1 MRPVWGLSEG
11 RATSKI
17 NSVRKAEMASG
28 PQVVFRVG
36 KLKGMGKVAAA
47 AEHNARLRDTPN
59 ADPNGECYELID
71 RKGKTVVEAVR
82 AVHAE
87 IDALCKKNKWH
98 QRADAVTASEIII
111 SASPEYFRP
120 GDPDRAGFYEQP
132 RVDAWLEAVL
142 PWVHATIGAQCDIV
156 SITVHLDETTPH
168 IQIIGVPRNHR
179 GELSHRAV
187 FGGELAGHELSEWQ
201 TRAAEPVVHLG
212 IERGLMGSLAT
223 HKKIKAHY
231 GVVNQPTPEI
241 PPITAPKPA
250 PLQAATLAEQV
261 PFTAAK
267 EAREE
272 AEAKHAMQVRQHAI
286 EVKARHD
293 AVVNAHPVLA
303 QQAKAVKSAERDK
316 KQAERATVAARAS
329 LEKSK
334 IEADLVRGL
343 PLDEVLARV
352 YGAEEAQESK
362 PTHASRKFKLPD
374 GREIAITGEKWIE
387 QGGTGGKGA
396 INLVMHLED
405 YEQTDFKKAVRF
417 LSDSFGSSATVAEV
431 TRYSINNIKEQV
443 EKIDLEPVP
452 APEPSPLKWAQVRGW
467 LNVARGLPRKMID
480 WAHGAKAVYAD
491 NRGNAVFP
499 RTGGGAFV
507 RGTGATRFVRTIGS
521 ADAGAYVLQGAHG
534 TSECWICESAI
545 DALSIR
551 AMSPDAHIIAT
562 AGNLLT
568 AEAVTALVPPGAPV
582 VHLAHDADAEG
593 DKMATHLRAKLP
605 GRLVQRDRPPKGK
618 DWNDTLKAEPGR
630 IAALWRDGGDTG
642 GLPTSPSSSVAP
654 RPATAPA
661 AAYPASP
668 EAGDFG
674 I

>member
-1 MRPVWGLSEG
+1 M
-11 RATSKI
+11 T
-17 NSVRKAEMASG
+17 SG

-98 QRADAVTASEIII
+98 QRADSVTASEIII

-120 GDPDRAGFYEQP
+120 SDPDRAGFYEQP
-132 RVDAWLEAVL
+132 RVDAWLEAVV
-142 PWVHATIGAQCDIV
+142 PWVHETIGAQCDIV

-201 TRAAEPVVHLG
+201 TRAAEPVAHLG

-231 GVVNQPTPEI
+231 GVVNQPTPTI
-241 PPITAPKPA
+241 PAVKTPKPA
-250 PLQAATLAEQV
+250 PLRAATLAEQM
-261 PFTAAK
+261 PFTDAK
-267 EAREE
+267 AAREE
-272 AEAKHAMQVRQHAI
+272 VEEKHATQARQHAL
-286 EVKARHD
+286 EVKIAHD

-343 PLDEVLARV
+343 PLDEVLVRV
-352 YGAEEAQESK
+352 YGADEAEESK

-405 YEQTDFKKAVRF
+405 YQQTDFKKAVRF
-417 LSDSFGSSATVAEV
+417 LTDSFGSSATVAEV
-431 TRYSINNIKEQV
+431 TRYSINSIKEQV
-443 EKIDLEPVP
+443 EQIELEPVP
-452 APEPSPLKWAQVRGW
+452 TPEPSPLKWAQVRGW
-467 LNVARGLPRKMID
+467 LNVARGLPRKLIE

-491 NRGNAVFP
+491 SRGNAVFP

-507 RGTGATRFVRTIGS
+507 RGTGPTRFVRTIGS
-521 ADAGAYVLQGAHG
+521 ADAGAYVLPGAHG

-562 AGNLLT
+562 AGNLLS
-568 AEAVTALVPPGAPV
+568 AGKVAALVPPGAPV

-593 DKMATHLRAKLP
+593 DKIAAQLKAELP
-605 GRLVQRDRPPKGK
+605 KRLVQRDRPPTGK
-618 DWNDTLKAEPGR
+618 DWNDTIKAEPNR
-630 IAALWRDGGDTG
+630 IAALWRDDGGKGTH
-642 GLPTSPSSSVAP
+642 PTVPPDGEAP
-654 RPATAPA
+654 RPPTGPA
-661 AAYPASP
+661 EPHPTTP
-668 EAGDFG
+668 EEGAFG